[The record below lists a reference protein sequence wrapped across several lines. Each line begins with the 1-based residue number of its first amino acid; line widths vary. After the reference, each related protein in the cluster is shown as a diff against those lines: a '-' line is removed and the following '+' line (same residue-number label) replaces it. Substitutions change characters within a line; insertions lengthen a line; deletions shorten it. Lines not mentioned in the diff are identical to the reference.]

1 MIGGCQAAW
10 HWGGVSESVP
20 LRAALSSSGQSG
32 VSRTRA
38 NMEQPLAN
46 MDQPMGNASVCA
58 MAISCKIMVEV
69 IRRNVKILLE
79 RCLSLRQPTL
89 KHYIDLKPSI

>member
-1 MIGGCQAAW
+1 MIGGL
-10 HWGGVSESVP
+10 GGVSESVP

-32 VSRTRA
+32 VSRTREFQPLA

-89 KHYIDLKPSI
+89 QTLH